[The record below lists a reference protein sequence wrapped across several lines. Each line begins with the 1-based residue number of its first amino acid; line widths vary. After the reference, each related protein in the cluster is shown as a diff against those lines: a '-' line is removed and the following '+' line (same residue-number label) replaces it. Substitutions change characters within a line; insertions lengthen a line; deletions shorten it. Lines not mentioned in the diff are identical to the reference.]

1 MNGTCGF
8 LLFVPLA
15 AALAGAPAGEAAG
28 AEAESAMEAPTPPT
42 VPSAHRAPGVAP
54 PAVLRG
60 DKVQVT
66 VWSGAVLLR
75 FDAQAESTAR
85 PGETVIV
92 RNPENGR
99 RFVARVEEKGKVF
112 IKK

>member
-1 MNGTCGF
+1 
-8 LLFVPLA
+8 
-15 AALAGAPAGEAAG
+15 
-28 AEAESAMEAPTPPT
+28 
-42 VPSAHRAPGVAP
+42 VAP

>member
-1 MNGTCGF
+1 MNGTWF

-15 AALAGAPAGEAAG
+15 AALAGAPTGEAAG
-28 AEAESAMEAPTPPT
+28 AAMEPSTPPT
-42 VPSAHRAPGVAP
+42 VQSIHRTPGVTP

>member
-1 MNGTCGF
+1 MNGTCA
-8 LLFVPLA
+8 LLFFLA
-15 AALAGAPAGEAAG
+15 LSVALASDSAEDDAG
-28 AEAESAMEAPTPPT
+28 AASPSILQSSAPSQTIPPKT
-42 VPSAHRAPGVAP
+42 RVSP

-112 IKK
+112 VKK